1 MNGHSGTTSR
11 PCRVASSSAAAAPLP
26 RLVNLGVGEG
36 DPVVPA
42 VVGRKA
48 DQALGKPKFIPAR
61 LGHVDDLGFCRITGD
76 VLELPGRAEILDQL
90 PLRIRLAGVS
100 MVDEPAA
107 VLGRELP
114 RFELA

>member
-1 MNGHSGTTSR
+1 MALDVACDERAQRNDVEALPGRVIERRSR
-11 PCRVASSSAAAAPLP
+11 EPAAEAAPFP

-42 VVGRKA
+42 VVS
-48 DQALGKPKFIPAR
+48 
-61 LGHVDDLGFCRITGD
+61 
-76 VLELPGRAEILDQL
+76 GRAEILDQL